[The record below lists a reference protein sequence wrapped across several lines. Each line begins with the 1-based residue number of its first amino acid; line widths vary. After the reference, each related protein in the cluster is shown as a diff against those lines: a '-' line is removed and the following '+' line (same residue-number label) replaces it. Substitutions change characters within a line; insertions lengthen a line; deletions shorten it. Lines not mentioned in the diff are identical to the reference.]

1 MSLRPCQTWVLLSFT
16 AVVLWL
22 WKTMWLKSLTMKIH
36 TIDRKVEGF
45 SDSQRFAYVRY
56 RPQAYLK
63 RCQSLDSWTYVL
75 KNYLRRRL
83 QLQYGFN
90 SQCKKV
96 CYSFNC
102 CGHKTFYNLVLKYF
116 SIHLFRCDKCD
127 QFIAFFNKVPT
138 MLKPT

>member
-1 MSLRPCQTWVLLSFT
+1 MVTHLPIFTVYCPRAYSGIKLIINHSVHSQVEFEPSSVPDLVLLSF
-16 AVVLWL
+16 AALLYNVCDCENHVI
-22 WKTMWLKSLTMKIH
+22 KGLTMKIH
-36 TIDRKVEGF
+36 TIERKVEGF

-75 KNYLRRRL
+75 KTYLRRRL

-96 CYSFNC
+96 CDY
-102 CGHKTFYNLVLKYF
+102 
-116 SIHLFRCDKCD
+116 
-127 QFIAFFNKVPT
+127 
-138 MLKPT
+138 